1 MQYKNNSNV
10 ITQLLQKIRRVHRTA
25 GMLWV
30 WRRFPWSAL
39 AMGKGALRWMATAS
53 FFSRRQPC
61 RDSMEFN
68 VCQEAKNHSN
78 STKSLE
84 YIANILIVKNFLLIK
99 KKQDGHVSCR
109 SCLLVN
115 LLRNSWQILC
125 VDTLQSVSVSFL
137 WTQNHPVKLKKKK
150 ASYCKIISTHRSSY
164 NLQLRASYLCL
175 FGENKRVE

>member
-1 MQYKNNSNV
+1 MNFHEYRAANSICCLHGKAPRAGCLKYNEKSGCYFMQYKNNSNV
-10 ITQLLQKIRRVHRTA
+10 IAQLLQKIRRVRRTA

-39 AMGKGALRWMATAS
+39 AMGKGALRWMATSS

-84 YIANILIVKNFLLIK
+84 CIANILIVKNFLLIK
-99 KKQDGHVSCR
+99 KNRMDMYHAG
-109 SCLLVN
+109 LVC
-115 LLRNSWQILC
+115 SWTCWEIADRFC
-125 VDTLQSVSVSFL
+125 V
-137 WTQNHPVKLKKKK
+137 WTCCSQ
-150 ASYCKIISTHRSSY
+150 
-164 NLQLRASYLCL
+164 CL
-175 FGENKRVE
+175 FPFYEPKTTQ